1 MCFGPR
7 FSTVLSGSGF
17 LILTWVWLK
26 VVFGPPGSVAG
37 NPHMASPSAL
47 RGRGTLGLVLVLCVW
62 QKGTLSEYLMCAR
75 SYSVLYL
82 HMLKFT

>member
-1 MCFGPR
+1 MLWSKVFHGSEWVRVPDIDLGVAEGGVWPPR
-7 FSTVLSGSGF
+7 FCG
-17 LILTWVWLK
+17 WE
-26 VVFGPPGSVAG
+26 
-37 NPHMASPSAL
+37 PHMASPSAL